1 MLYYALLEERRER
14 KERKKERKDVFKYV
28 LLWNTLQVR
37 LLYEKQ
43 QSGKKK
49 RVYSVY
55 TDKYS

>member
-49 RVYSVY
+49 KSI
-55 TDKYS
+55 